1 VSEDVNEVEILPH
14 KWAEVCYNEK
24 GIFLV
29 TRSGYRMTALD
40 DDGVRH
46 FLPRD
51 ASNQTL
57 GAALLDCLT
66 VSRLVPI
73 PEHKAF
79 FDWREADRRYKEH
92 EKWQLRESK
101 TKTLR
106 ELRRYQMLCSV
117 SVVES
122 EIKMYPRN
130 HFKINEW
137 AYFIHNEVEPVRI
150 PFASP
155 AAEIGAALREAMNR
169 CTGLGREEAQLPEP
183 LPD

>member
-1 VSEDVNEVEILPH
+1 MSAEANEVEILPH
-14 KWAEVCYNEK
+14 KWAEVCYNDK

-40 DDGVRH
+40 DGGVRH
-46 FLPRD
+46 FLPLD
-51 ASNQTL
+51 ASNQML
-57 GAALLDCLT
+57 GAALLDCLAA
-66 VSRLVPI
+66 SRLVPI

-79 FDWREADRRYKEH
+79 FDWREADRRWKDY

-117 SVVES
+117 DVLGNDV
-122 EIKMYPRN
+122 IIYPNN
-130 HFKINEW
+130 HEETNRW
-137 AYFIHNEVEPVRI
+137 TSFIHNEVEPVRV

-155 AAEIGAALREAMNR
+155 AADIGAALREAMNR
-169 CTGLGREEAQLPEP
+169 CTGLGREDAQLPEP

>member
-137 AYFIHNEVEPVRI
+137 AYFIHNGSNPSA
-150 PFASP
+150 F
-155 AAEIGAALREAMNR
+155 
-169 CTGLGREEAQLPEP
+169 P
-183 LPD
+183 LPAPLQKSVRRCARR